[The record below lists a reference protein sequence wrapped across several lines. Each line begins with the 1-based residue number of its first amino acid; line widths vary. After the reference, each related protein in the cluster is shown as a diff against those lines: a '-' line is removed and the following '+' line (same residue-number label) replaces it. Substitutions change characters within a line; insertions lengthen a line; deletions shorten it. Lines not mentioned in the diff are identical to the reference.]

1 LSIAALALIVAGCGF
16 TGPRTLEIGRPLY
29 NLAVQRTNTEQ
40 LLLNLVRLRYRDTP
54 LFLQVASVSSSYE
67 IETEAEAAVQLEGGM
82 RSIWNLFFGG
92 RVMEVPTVTY
102 TPLQGQAFVRQ
113 LMDGI
118 DLETLLRLY
127 HSGWGVDRI
136 FRVCLQEMNDVPN
149 APTASGPTP
158 SEAPEYE
165 DFLEV
170 VRALRRL
177 QQQRVLELGSSA
189 DERELVLL
197 VAPRSIDSPEWHT
210 VTRILSLPP
219 GTDRFRLSI
228 AVRRTGP
235 GHIQMVNRSL
245 AGVFFYLS
253 HGVEVPPEDE
263 AAGRV
268 TVTRYPTGEP
278 FDWSTMTGDLLRVR
292 SSRVRPPNARIRARY
307 RGAWFYIDDSD
318 LSSKSTFALLSQL
331 FALQGGDVPST
342 GPLLTLPV
350 AR

>member
-219 GTDRFRLSI
+219 GTDRFRRGPPGGRGGG
-228 AVRRTGP
+228 ARHRDPVPDRRALRLEHHDGRPAARPVEPGAAAQRADPRPLPRRVVLHRRLGP
-235 GHIQMVNRSL
+235 V
-245 AGVFFYLS
+245 
-253 HGVEVPPEDE
+253 VEVDLRSALPALRAPGRRRAVDGT
-263 AAGRV
+263 AAHAARRALTASSVTPARRPRGR
-268 TVTRYPTGEP
+268 
-278 FDWSTMTGDLLRVR
+278 S
-292 SSRVRPPNARIRARY
+292 
-307 RGAWFYIDDSD
+307 
-318 LSSKSTFALLSQL
+318 
-331 FALQGGDVPST
+331 
-342 GPLLTLPV
+342 
-350 AR
+350 